1 QTLDYYPDCTSFPL
15 DQPYTVL
22 FLDIELPGMDG
33 IQFAKQLH
41 QQKYPAIIVF
51 ITNKKDLIYD
61 AFGMNVFRFIPKDQL
76 ESRLP
81 ALFEDL
87 AKEYH
92 KNTEFLLETTKG
104 TVTCTYNDVIYVEK
118 IGQSLFVQTTKDL
131 YELRYVSIQDLYDT
145 FDRSSFLFVNRSV
158 FVNIAYVKRIHKLIL
173 ELSSCKKLIEIS
185 RRRLLDVQDSFH
197 QFMKS

>member
-1 QTLDYYPDCTSFPL
+1 
-15 DQPYTVL
+15 
-22 FLDIELPGMDG
+22 M
-33 IQFAKQLH
+33 
-41 QQKYPAIIVF
+41 
-51 ITNKKDLIYD
+51 
-61 AFGMNVFRFIPKDQL
+61 
-76 ESRLP
+76 
-81 ALFEDL
+81 
-87 AKEYH
+87 
-92 KNTEFLLETTKG
+92 
-104 TVTCTYNDVIYVEK
+104 EK

-185 RRRLLDVQDSFH
+185 RRRLPDVQDAFH